1 MSSVD
6 TTSPNGLRG
15 PSAIKRTTTRGHP
28 PRLRR
33 TCAWSW
39 KSEGCT
45 TADSRHLSKGN
56 AGSPCAWQPR
66 QHHEM
71 MSPEHPRK
79 GQKRKRQEEWGT
91 LVQTQEPAEPRRR
104 VKQELEIELGCEE
117 PGKDQIRKP
126 QEEDRSQ
133 LKPRECAKGSQDE
146 ALTEVKSVDGG
157 KGHKRS
163 HCNTEEGVQEHHKY
177 RRLLEH
183 LQPGDY
189 VNSDPHS
196 APTSPVD
203 TWKIKGCVEGQIH
216 RSEPTHSEPEQSACA
231 VTREDQ
237 SPVNSEKR
245 SSEEKIS
252 NTEEIVGTNLNNDIR
267 GHHPQPDF
275 LGGAQVQIFIDS
287 VSNDILN
294 NKIPIPEAKGKAL
307 ADQEKGRGLDHGPDV
322 TVDMEK
328 EIRSALGPGPEDEIL
343 SCAFKLRITRGDMQT
358 LKETQ
363 WLNDE
368 VINFY
373 MNLLMERN
381 QNQGY
386 PSVHAFN
393 TFFYTKLKCGGYRS
407 VKRWTQA
414 VNLFT
419 KDLIL
424 VPIHLDVHWS
434 LVVID
439 LRKKHIVYLDSM
451 GQERPDVLEMIFQ
464 YLQDESKAQKNIDLN
479 PLEWRQYSM
488 PAEEIPQQRNGSDC
502 GMFTCKYADYISRGQ
517 PLTFSQQHMPL
528 FRKKMVWEILHKRLL

>member
-1 MSSVD
+1 
-6 TTSPNGLRG
+6 
-15 PSAIKRTTTRGHP
+15 
-28 PRLRR
+28 
-33 TCAWSW
+33 
-39 KSEGCT
+39 
-45 TADSRHLSKGN
+45 
-56 AGSPCAWQPR
+56 
-66 QHHEM
+66 

-104 VKQELEIELGCEE
+104 VKQEQGEIELECEE
-117 PGKDQIRKP
+117 PGKGQIRKP

-133 LKPRECAKGSQDE
+133 LKPGECAKDSQEE
-146 ALTEVKSVDGG
+146 ALAEVKSVDGG
-157 KGHKRS
+157 KGRKHS
-163 HCNTEEGVQEHHKY
+163 YCNTEEGVQEHDKEKY
-177 RRLLEH
+177 RRLLEKYRVVA
-183 LQPGDY
+183 QPGDH
-189 VNSDPHS
+189 VSSDPHS
-196 APTSPVD
+196 AHRSPVD
-203 TWKIKGCVEGQIH
+203 TSKKIKGRVEGQIH
-216 RSEPTHSEPEQSACA
+216 RSEPTHSEPGQSACA
-231 VTREDQ
+231 VTREGQ
-237 SPVNSEKR
+237 SPVKSEKR

-252 NTEEIVGTNLNNDIR
+252 NAEEIVGTNLNNDSR

-275 LGGAQVQIFIDS
+275 LGGAQVQIGLDS

-294 NKIPIPEAKGKAL
+294 NKIPRAKEKAL

-322 TVDMEK
+322 TADMEK

-343 SCAFKLRITRGDMQT
+343 SCAFKLRITRGDIQT

-381 QNQGY
+381 QNEGY

-393 TFFYTKLKCGGYRS
+393 TFFYTKFKCGGYRS

-414 VNLFT
+414 VNLFA
-419 KDLIL
+419 KELIL

-434 LVVID
+434 LVVVD
-439 LRKKHIVYLDSM
+439 LRIKHIVYLDSM
-451 GQERPDVLEMIFQ
+451 GQKRPDVLKMIFQ
-464 YLQDESKAQKNIDLN
+464 YLQDESKARRNIDLH

-517 PLTFSQQHMPL
+517 SLTFSQQHMPL